1 MASSQTELYE
11 SLNAYLQWTVETLTR
26 WSEWLAE
33 HERLVLQADFRALE
47 LHAQTA
53 VSLHDD
59 LAKVATK
66 RNELLA
72 QAQAAGIQVSTLKQ
86 LAKTLPEWQS
96 VPDLRRKV
104 KHAERCMT
112 TLRQLNTAAWLLINQ
127 CARVV
132 DETMMLMTKGST
144 MQGAYVD
151 VPQADMIGGQI
162 LDAQI

>member
-72 QAQAAGIQVSTLKQ
+72 QAQAAGIQRFQRFKQ
-86 LAKTLPEWQS
+86 RRQTLPEWQS
-96 VPDLRRKV
+96 VPD
-104 KHAERCMT
+104 C
-112 TLRQLNTAAWLLINQ
+112 AA
-127 CARVV
+127 R
-132 DETMMLMTKGST
+132 
-144 MQGAYVD
+144 
-151 VPQADMIGGQI
+151 
-162 LDAQI
+162 